1 MPFES
6 ILYLGSGIAALG
18 FAIGAF
24 VFLAWAFLGRRGDPR
39 RRRLRFVLS
48 SATLFVASVL
58 AAFSMFHLV
67 LLPGSMQLI
76 TPDFRPP
83 YDWCSRVLTAA
94 VFILLY
100 ASAVFLVGAVYQRLG
115 TRRRVLL
122 TSLGC
127 LLLTLAVCAADYAL
141 IYHVQ
146 VPAYDRYVL
155 IEHRDWK
162 THVGERAPGITVVML
177 DGSKK
182 PLSIFAARSCY

>member
-6 ILYLGSGIAALG
+6 ILYLGSVIAALG
-18 FAIGAF
+18 FAIVAF
-24 VFLAWAFLGRRGDPR
+24 VFLAWSFLGRRGDPR
-39 RRRLRFVLS
+39 MRRLRFALS
-48 SATLFVASVL
+48 SAALSVVSVL
-58 AAFSMFHLV
+58 SAVSMFYLV
-67 LLPGSMQLI
+67 LLPLQIHDS
-76 TPDFRPP
+76 PDFRPP
-83 YDWCSRVLTAA
+83 YEWCSRILTAA

-100 ASAVFLVGAVYQRLG
+100 ASAIFLVRAVYQKLG
-115 TRRRVLL
+115 TRKRVLL

-162 THVGERAPGITVVML
+162 THVGERAL
-177 DGSKK
+177 ALQS
-182 PLSIFAARSCY
+182 